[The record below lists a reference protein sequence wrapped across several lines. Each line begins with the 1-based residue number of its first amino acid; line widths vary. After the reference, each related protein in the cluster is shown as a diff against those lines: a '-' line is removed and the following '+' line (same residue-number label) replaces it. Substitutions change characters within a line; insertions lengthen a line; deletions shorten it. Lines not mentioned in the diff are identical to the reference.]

1 MVCHLDRSCWC
12 SLCGSQ
18 ARAKTVNGLAMEWGG
33 VGLSQE
39 ASALVV
45 AATVLGAMTSF
56 IDRIGQAT
64 QHQLH

>member
-1 MVCHLDRSCWC
+1 MVLRLREPRQGQDRQQP
-12 SLCGSQ
+12 GP
-18 ARAKTVNGLAMEWGG
+18 GG
-33 VGLSQE
+33 GWAQPVGFSPW

-45 AATVLGAMTSF
+45 AATVLGAMASF